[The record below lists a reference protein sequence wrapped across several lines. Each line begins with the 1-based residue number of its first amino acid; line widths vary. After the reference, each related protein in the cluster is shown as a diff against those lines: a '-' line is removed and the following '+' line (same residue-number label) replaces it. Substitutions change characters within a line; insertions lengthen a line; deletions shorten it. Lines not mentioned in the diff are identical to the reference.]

1 MSQNTI
7 SAALQTLQEQ
17 YTNKNFEAGV
27 ELLIQTKTQWEPA
40 QFHELLGS
48 FYLKLENF
56 AAARYHFELSLSKGG
71 LNPAISH
78 NLEYVIEKMG
88 LASAHGT
95 SWWDNLINILSLMPF
110 EFWAAITLIL
120 LSFSF
125 WKVRKR
131 WQSGQR
137 KIVIFLW
144 LVALLPQVIYWS
156 VFENRLSAI
165 VLEETPIHEG
175 PSAVFESP
183 KTLRAGEKVIIG
195 KNGEGWS
202 FIVAPKVLSGWID
215 STKLGY
221 LGRH

>member
-1 MSQNTI
+1 MPNKVD
-7 SAALQTLQEQ
+7 AL
-17 YTNKNFEAGV
+17 V
-27 ELLIQTKTQWEPA
+27 
-40 QFHELLGS
+40 
-48 FYLKLENF
+48 
-56 AAARYHFELSLSKGG
+56 
-71 LNPAISH
+71 
-78 NLEYVIEKMG
+78 
-88 LASAHGT
+88 
-95 SWWDNLINILSLMPF
+95 
-110 EFWAAITLIL
+110 LIL
-120 LSFSF
+120 KSLFF
-125 WKVRKR
+125 LHTKRKKFYER
-131 WQSGQR
+131 ER
-137 KIVIFLW
+137 KLFIFLW
-144 LVALLPQVIYWS
+144 LLALLPQVIYWM